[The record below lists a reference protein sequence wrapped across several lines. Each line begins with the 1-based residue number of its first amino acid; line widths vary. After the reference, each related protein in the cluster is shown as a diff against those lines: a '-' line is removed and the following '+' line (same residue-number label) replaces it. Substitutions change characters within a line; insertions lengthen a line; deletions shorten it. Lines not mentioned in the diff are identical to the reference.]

1 MNGTTPRRVIPTGMK
16 WSGGIF
22 PSGKFYLTQVILL
35 LGKIPPLRFAQ
46 GLNDIKVQRFYGF
59 AYCFYNISRCPA
71 VSSGSPR
78 RASFPQGKLLYLVG
92 WVPFESDGDI
102 PGRFPGTAHRPFPT
116 VSLVGSTIQPHR
128 LYMQRC
134 LAMDHRRYIAYTIHP
149 HRLYSLLQ
157 CTFFSNFTPRNGTA
171 PPCTLRRWR
180 REPWCGGWV
189 SAV

>member
-1 MNGTTPRRVIPTGMK
+1 MASFTLRRL
-16 WSGGIF
+16 F
-22 PSGKFYLTQVILL
+22 LL

-71 VSSGSPR
+71 GASSVSPKGEPASPR
-78 RASFPQGKLLYLVG
+78 GKLLHRVG
-92 WVPFESDGDI
+92 RLYVESDGDI
-102 PGRFPGTAHRPFPT
+102 SGRFPGTAHRPFPT
-116 VSLVGSTIQPHR
+116 VSLVGGTVRPHR

-134 LAMDHRRYIAYTIHP
+134 MAMNHRRYIACTIHP

-171 PPCTLRRWR
+171 PPCILRRWR